1 MAMTIGSGIT
11 IGGQI
16 TIASVF
22 KPVLSLDAGN
32 PESYPGSGSTWT
44 DLVSART
51 FTLYNDPTYNSANGG
66 YLEFD
71 PPSNQYALCASSL
84 PTLNNWTVEV
94 WHYYSG
100 TNSGSSPCIVT
111 EALSGT
117 INYTLGCTADNS
129 PNLQAGF
136 FNGGWQATANNYTLT
151 PGAWYQI
158 VGTCNNNQVCLY
170 INGILTRS
178 TGRLASPPVSS
189 NAGIFLMHRW
199 DYPQFWGGNLAIVRI
214 YDSDI
219 GSTGVTQTWN
229 ANRARFGL

>member
-71 PPSNQYALCASSL
+71 PGSAQYAYCSSSL
-84 PTLNNWTVEV
+84 GSLTTWSIEV
-94 WHYYSG
+94 WHYYTG
-100 TNSGSSPCIVT
+100 TNSGGSPCIVS
-111 EALSGT
+111 EFFPPV
-117 INYTLGCTADNS
+117 INYALGSTNDNS
-129 PNLQAGF
+129 PILSAGF
-136 FNGGWQATANNYTLT
+136 FNGSWQVTPYNYTLV
-151 PGAWYQI
+151 PDNWYQI
-158 VGTCNNNQVCLY
+158 VGTCSATEVTLY
-170 INGILTRS
+170 VNGTLTRTAAWGGAPPSSS
-178 TGRLASPPVSS
+178 TG
-189 NAGIFLMHRW
+189 GIYLMHRW
-199 DYPQFWGGNLAIVRI
+199 DLSNLWGGRLGIVRI
-214 YDSDI
+214 YDKDI
-219 GSTGVTQTWN
+219 GAYGVTQTWN
-229 ANRARFGL
+229 QNRARFGL